1 MTTKNSPAPDV
12 VALKA
17 RLRELQA
24 ETSGVVQR
32 LRETS
37 DLELPG
43 AHLVLEAGAKLA
55 LLSAESVEEVVH
67 VVALQ
72 PVVGMSAAVA
82 GAFTYR
88 GRSVIALELGAVL
101 ERRPARRSQLDAHL
115 VVLGTAQPLA
125 LLVDHVKA
133 VVTGVT
139 LVADERGEGTDADP
153 PLAERRSTQLSR
165 LVARVGEQVMPVLDA
180 GQLALWVEGSNG

>member
-1 MTTKNSPAPDV
+1 MKNSPAPEV
-12 VALKA
+12 VALRA
-17 RLRELQA
+17 RLRDLQA
-24 ETSGVVQR
+24 EASGLVHR
-32 LRETS
+32 LRAS
-37 DLELPG
+37 PDLELPG
-43 AHLVLEAGAKLA
+43 AHLVLEAGAKRA
-55 LLSAESVEEVVH
+55 LLSAESVDEVVH

-101 ERRPARRSQLDAHL
+101 ERRAARRSQLDAHL
-115 VVLGTAQPLA
+115 VVLNTAQPLA

-139 LVADERGEGTDADP
+139 LVADERAERTDTEP
-153 PLAERRSTQLSR
+153 PVAERRSTQLSR
-165 LVARVGEQVMPVLDA
+165 LVARVGAEVMPVVDA
-180 GQLALWVEGSNG
+180 GQLALWVEGKDS